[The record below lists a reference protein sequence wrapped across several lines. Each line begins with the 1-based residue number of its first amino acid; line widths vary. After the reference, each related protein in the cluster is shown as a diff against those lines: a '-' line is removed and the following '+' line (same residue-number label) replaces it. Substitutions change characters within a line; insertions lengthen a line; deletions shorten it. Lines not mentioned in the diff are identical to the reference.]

1 MNQSL
6 LASITLLCV
15 LSGVFAPEH
24 SAASETRAG
33 TVYVIPVEGMIERGL
48 VYVVRRGVRD
58 AINTGADAI
67 IFNMDTPGGRL
78 DATEEIMRIIS
89 RLDIPTITYVNPQAI
104 SAGAIIALATDRIYM
119 APRGIIGDAMP
130 IMMSPMG
137 GAQEMPEAIQE
148 KIVSAVS
155 AMIRAAAQEKGHDPQ
170 LAEAMVRRSIEYRIG
185 DQLISPEGELLT
197 LTNVEAAEMVERDGE
212 TVPLLSLGTIETLDD
227 LLRELAL
234 ANAQVKT
241 LEVTTAEKIARY
253 IELFSAVL
261 LMGGLLGIY
270 IEFRTPGIGLP
281 GITGIILLAIWFWG
295 HNVAGL
301 AGMSELLL
309 LIAGLALLAIEI
321 FVLPG
326 FGITGAA
333 GIVCILTAL
342 MMGMYQSYPGGPWYP
357 QPEQLQRMVHVTGTT
372 VIGTFLIAMLLTKYL
387 ARIPLMNRLVLA
399 SSLTSQEGYTV
410 GSSENAAL
418 IGSIGYCQMD
428 LRPSGTAMFGER
440 RLDVVTQGQYVE
452 KGKPVRIT
460 ECHGSRIVVE
470 PVENA
475 GGEQSA

>member
-6 LASITLLCV
+6 LACLTLLCAV
-15 LSGVFAPEH
+15 STSLVPVSV
-24 SAASETRAG
+24 AADNSPG

-58 AINTGADAI
+58 AINTGAKAI

-89 RLDIPTITYVNPQAI
+89 RLDIPTVTYVNPQAI
-104 SAGAIIALATDRIYM
+104 SAGAIIALATDNIYM
-119 APRGIIGDAMP
+119 SPRSIIGDAMP

-170 LAEAMVRRSIEYRIG
+170 LAEAMVRRSIEYSIG
-185 DQLISPEGELLT
+185 DKLISPEGELLT
-197 LTNVEAAEMVERDGE
+197 LTNIEAAELVERDGE
-212 TVPLLSLGTIETLDD
+212 SVPLLSRGTIDSLDD
-227 LLRELAL
+227 LLQELNL
-234 ANAQVKT
+234 ADAIVKT

-253 IELFSAVL
+253 IELLSAVL

-270 IEFRTPGIGLP
+270 IEFRTPGFGLP
-281 GITGIILLAIWFWG
+281 GIAGIILLAIWFWG

-333 GIVCILTAL
+333 GIICILAAL

-357 QPEQLQRMVHVTGTT
+357 QPEQLHRMVHVTGTT
-372 VIGTFLIAMLLTKYL
+372 VIGTFLLAMLLTKYL
-387 ARIPLMNRLVLA
+387 PKIPVMNRLVLA
-399 SSLTSQEGYTV
+399 SSLASQEGYTV
-410 GSSENAAL
+410 SSSENTSL
-418 IGSIGYCQMD
+418 IGSIGDCLTD
-428 LRPSGTAMFGER
+428 LRPSGTAMFGDR

-470 PVENA
+470 PLENI
-475 GGEQSA
+475 